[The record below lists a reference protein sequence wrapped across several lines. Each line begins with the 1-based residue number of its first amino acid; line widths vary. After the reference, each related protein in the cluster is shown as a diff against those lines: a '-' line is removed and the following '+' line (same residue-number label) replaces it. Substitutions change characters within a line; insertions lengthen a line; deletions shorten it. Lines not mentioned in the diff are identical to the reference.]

1 LIEWRKAASAF
12 GKLISWALLA
22 FRGPSSGFSLRIL
35 SLEKG
40 MKILNNDEQIL
51 KVFLAIFAGKF
62 NSLEA
67 M

>member
-1 LIEWRKAASAF
+1 LIEWIKVASAF
-12 GKLISWALLA
+12 DKIISWALQEA
-22 FRGPSSGFSLRIL
+22 RGPSSGFSFEN
-35 SLEKG
+35 STPEKG
-40 MKILNNDEQIL
+40 MKILNNDERIL